1 MNIRHVISAMS
12 LLMLT
17 AVCFNTA
24 MAEKIGVLMPTDNL
38 QKRWFSHDGPVLK
51 DELEKLGHT
60 VTVAYAS
67 EDDVMVQKK
76 QLQQMIIAG
85 NKIIIVSPVD
95 SASLSEFMD
104 QYVEASIYIIAYDR
118 LISGTEKVDYFV
130 TFDSA
135 DVGKKIGEYVVD
147 KLKLK
152 EPEAQPKNIE
162 FMNGPKEDSNSAV
175 LYASAMGVLAPYIK
189 NGLIN
194 IPSGE
199 ASLEK
204 TQISAW
210 SKQFARERMT
220 RIIDQK
226 NYGPKGEKLDAVVC
240 LNDSIG
246 RGAIDA
252 LTRAG
257 YEPGNYPIV
266 TGQDCDKLSV
276 KSIWSDV
283 QSMSVFKDSRRLAA
297 ETAKIADAV
306 SKKKIPSL
314 NRPEGTFNGVKNV
327 PTHILDVEVVTKEN
341 VKEVLIDSG
350 YYPASTLDS
359 FY

>member
-38 QKRWFSHDGPVLK
+38 QKRWFNHDGPVLK

-104 QYVEASIYIIAYDR
+104 QYVDASIYIIAYDR

-135 DVGKKIGEYVVD
+135 DVGTLGDTIVCDELVKAIEGVTTNGKT
-147 KLKLK
+147 KL
-152 EPEAQPKNIE
+152 QQ
-162 FMNGPKEDSNSAV
+162 G
-175 LYASAMGVLAPYIK
+175 
-189 NGLIN
+189 
-194 IPSGE
+194 
-199 ASLEK
+199 
-204 TQISAW
+204 
-210 SKQFARERMT
+210 
-220 RIIDQK
+220 
-226 NYGPKGEKLDAVVC
+226 
-240 LNDSIG
+240 
-246 RGAIDA
+246 
-252 LTRAG
+252 
-257 YEPGNYPIV
+257 
-266 TGQDCDKLSV
+266 
-276 KSIWSDV
+276 
-283 QSMSVFKDSRRLAA
+283 
-297 ETAKIADAV
+297 
-306 SKKKIPSL
+306 
-314 NRPEGTFNGVKNV
+314 
-327 PTHILDVEVVTKEN
+327 
-341 VKEVLIDSG
+341 
-350 YYPASTLDS
+350 
-359 FY
+359 

>member
-38 QKRWFSHDGPVLK
+38 QKRWFNHDGPVLK

-104 QYVEASIYIIAYDR
+104 QYVDASIYIIAYDR

-162 FMNGPKEDSNSAV
+162 FMNGPKEDSNS
-175 LYASAMGVLAPYIK
+175 
-189 NGLIN
+189 
-194 IPSGE
+194 
-199 ASLEK
+199 LEK
-204 TQISAW
+204 TQITAW
-210 SKQFARERMT
+210 SKQFARERMI